1 MKNKIATV
9 YEFRKIGPARAKSM
23 QIKRDYGFKPTVFRA
38 TKDGHSKYVVVK
50 AKVMKRIR

>member
-23 QIKRDYGFKPTVFRA
+23 QIKRDYGFKPTMFRA

-50 AKVMKRIR
+50 AKGMKRIR